1 MGLFSKKKIE
11 SQTPKTTD
19 FKAVNEEKDF
29 QVTNQHQNGYAE
41 FNEEHRTH
49 FRPAN
54 YSETGEIADTL
65 IRFKEVT
72 VSFKSVTDK
81 HEKRRII
88 DFLTGVMYGLDGS
101 YKKVDDGI
109 YYFWINNN

>member
-1 MGLFSKKKIE
+1 LNHKRQKQLILKQSTKKKI
-11 SQTPKTTD
+11 
-19 FKAVNEEKDF
+19 FKSPINTK
-29 QVTNQHQNGYAE
+29 NGYAE